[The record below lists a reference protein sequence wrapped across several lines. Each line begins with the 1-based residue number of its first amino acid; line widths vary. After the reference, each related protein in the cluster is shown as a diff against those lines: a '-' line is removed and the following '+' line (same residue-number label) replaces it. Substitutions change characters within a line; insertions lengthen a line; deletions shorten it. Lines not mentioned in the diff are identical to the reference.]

1 MHQRLNNAGRYT
13 SGKAVAAALAGPL
26 GVVVLGDLAQRR
38 LSGAAAAIVA
48 MAGVIIAGAA
58 ARVPART
65 RNRPDR
71 LHVQRSL
78 SIRASV
84 DRIVPLINDLRP
96 LDTRSPLVIRTPT
109 GGERA
114 SLQDRGAAG
123 NGSNRIEIVNA
134 EPLPGLAVRLA
145 LAEPLAALSRLA
157 LVIEPQGDAVRVIW
171 TMAGEVSFLGRLL
184 RLILD
189 VDGMIGRTFE
199 AYLADLR
206 TLAE

>member
-1 MHQRLNNAGRYT
+1 MSQRLIDAGHCT
-13 SGKAVAAALAGPL
+13 SGKAVTATLTGTFSL
-26 GVVVLGDLAQRR
+26 NMLGDLAQRT
-38 LSGAAAAIVA
+38 LTGAAAAIVT
-48 MAGVIIAGAA
+48 MAGVVIAGAA
-58 ARVPART
+58 ALVPARA

-71 LHVQRSL
+71 FHVQRAL

-96 LDTRSPLVIRTPT
+96 LDARPPLVITAPA
-109 GGERA
+109 GGESA
-114 SLQDRGAAG
+114 GVQDRGAAG
-123 NGSNRIEIVNA
+123 DGPGRIEIANA

-145 LAEPLAALSRLA
+145 LAEPLAALSRRA
-157 LVIEPQGDAVRVIW
+157 LVLEPQGDTVRVIW
-171 TMAGEVSFLGRLL
+171 TIAGEVSVLGRLL

-189 VDGMIGRTFE
+189 VDAMIGRTFE